1 MDINPWYISGFVDGE
16 GSFLVSF
23 SKRSKMGLG
32 IEVRPSFTVSQHARN
47 KEVVCE
53 LQRYFQCGSVRF
65 NSRDQTYKYEVR
77 SLNDLVYRILPHFGS
92 HPLRTSKQRDVDMLR
107 HVCHLMISKQHLTRN
122 GIERIIE
129 FSYSM
134 NNLGARRYIKEDLL
148 RMVRR

>member
-77 SLNDLVYRILPHFGS
+77 SLNDLVYRILPHFGRIRS
-92 HPLRTSKQRDVDMLR
+92 APQSNEMWICCVMS
-107 HVCHLMISKQHLTRN
+107 VAMISKQHLTRN